1 MGMKN
6 SLLREKIFA
15 KCTSDTGFLSRIYK
29 KTTSFYWVAL
39 SHPVHNW
46 FSEHMI
52 DVRQMIN
59 KDIKIP

>member
-29 KTTSFYWVAL
+29 KQ
-39 SHPVHNW
+39 PVFTGWH
-46 FSEHMI
+46 
-52 DVRQMIN
+52 
-59 KDIKIP
+59 